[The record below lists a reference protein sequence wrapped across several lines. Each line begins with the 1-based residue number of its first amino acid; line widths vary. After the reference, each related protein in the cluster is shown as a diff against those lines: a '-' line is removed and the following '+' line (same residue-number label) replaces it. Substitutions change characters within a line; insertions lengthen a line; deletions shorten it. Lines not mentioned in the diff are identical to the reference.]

1 MGGETTR
8 DITGGFTVAYTN
20 KGVASGA
27 FTQATRTISGQ
38 YDGHVKGGQAM
49 DISFDAANVVAT
61 ATEIRPYSIKVLFLL
76 AY

>member
-1 MGGETTR
+1 
-8 DITGGFTVAYTN
+8 
-20 KGVASGA
+20 
-27 FTQATRTISGQ
+27 
-38 YDGHVKGGQAM
+38 M